1 MTEEYKN
8 KVRERFDELAQSYSS
23 SALEF
28 IRDKR
33 LKLIKKHIKKDD
45 KILEIGCGSG
55 NLLRFIECDN
65 IFGIDISENM
75 VKEAKKTISNGTFEI
90 GDAENLPYE
99 NDSFDKVLI
108 SEVLYYL
115 PDVDKAISETRR
127 VLKKDGLI
135 LITTLN
141 KKYNFVKTLVN
152 LFKIGVHDDVSLP
165 YISYKKLKESLEK
178 SFKIEEIKAIPIKY
192 VPAKFSLIFFIVARK
207 PF

>member
-8 KVRERFDELAQSYSS
+8 KVKERFDELAQSYSN
-23 SALEF
+23 SALGF

-33 LKLIKKHIKKDD
+33 LNLIKKHIKKND

-65 IFGIDISENM
+65 IYGLDISSNM
-75 VKEAKKTISNGTFEI
+75 VKEAKKSVPNGNFI
-90 GDAENLPYE
+90 AGDAENLPYE
-99 NDSFDKVLI
+99 NNLFDKVII

-115 PDVDKAISETRR
+115 PDMEKAISEAKR
-127 VLKKDGLI
+127 VLKKDGVI

-152 LFKIGVHDDVSLP
+152 LFKIGVHDNISMSYVSF
-165 YISYKKLKESLEK
+165 KKLRNLLEK
-178 SFKIEEIKAIPIKY
+178 DFKIEEIRAIPIKY
-192 VPAKFSLIFFIVARK
+192 IPARFSLIFFMSARK
-207 PF
+207 